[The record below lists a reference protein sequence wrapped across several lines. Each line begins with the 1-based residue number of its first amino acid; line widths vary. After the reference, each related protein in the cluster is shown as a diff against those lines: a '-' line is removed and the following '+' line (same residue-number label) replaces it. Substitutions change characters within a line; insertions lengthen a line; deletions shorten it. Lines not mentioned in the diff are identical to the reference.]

1 MTRSLLPPN
10 STFLEHRLAQ
20 VGAALTDLDGPI
32 RPLWN
37 PATCPVVLL
46 PYLAWTL
53 SVERWQVDAPEN
65 IKRQAIR
72 TSFML
77 HQRKGTV
84 SALRQVLEPLGY
96 QISVTQWWERQP
108 HDPAGT
114 FRLHVHLPTDAG
126 LSDAQ
131 LQEIERLIEDVKPV
145 SRHVIG
151 LAMGLTTGAAA
162 ISMAAAQ
169 CDGDVLT
176 IYPWMRAEIRCE
188 GALQARST
196 TYVGETL
203 SIFPDAAEVVTS
215 GGVMLGRAA
224 LHTIDMLYLHT
235 QVPV

>member
-1 MTRSLLPPN
+1 MMYTLLPPN
-10 STFLEHRLAQ
+10 STLLEHRLAQ
-20 VGAALTDLDGPI
+20 VGAALSELDGPI
-32 RPLWN
+32 RSLWN
-37 PATCPVVLL
+37 PATCPTALL

-53 SVERWQVDAPEN
+53 SVERWQADAPEN
-65 IKRQAIR
+65 TKRQAIR

-77 HQRKGTV
+77 HQRKGTI

-126 LSDAQ
+126 LSEVQ

-151 LAMGLTTGAAA
+151 LAMRLTTGAAA

-176 IYPWMRAEIRCE
+176 VYPWMRATIRCE
-188 GALQARST
+188 GALHARST
-196 TYVGETL
+196 TYAGETL
-203 SIFPDAAEVVTS
+203 SIFPGVAEVVTS
-215 GGVMLGRAA
+215 EGVMLGRTA
-224 LHTIDMLYLHT
+224 LQTIDTLYLPI
-235 QVPV
+235 QVPE